1 MHAAPSHNAAIC
13 GICRTVGRNMRRMSF
28 VRTFRYTSVMQ
39 ALQPNRFFGQYVPP
53 EDDVHPI
60 FRV

>member
-1 MHAAPSHNAAIC
+1 
-13 GICRTVGRNMRRMSF
+13 MRRMSF